1 MGHVLCRFVYSP
13 CLIILSLGNMCGSNS
28 YMQKCFLVPFY
39 VHLVLFLIL
48 VLVTFVHSLLS
59 IYILMFTVSI
69 SFIFNVAAC
78 MFIFFFLS
86 VSSSCYPYGT
96 VFCCFLFCRIA
107 HTRTSYQEAGQKRKS
122 VQQAASQKRKSTWQA
137 VVASKR
143 NTSKKSKSSQ
153 PPPPLKL
160 TLTTLMKSCS
170 HHIHFSHHSQ
180 FNHHSKLPWHLPR
193 WRNSCIKVSKHA
205 FRSCSL
211 GSFIMNKK

>member
-1 MGHVLCRFVYSP
+1 MSSGTHVLCRFVYSP

-96 VFCCFLFCRIA
+96 VFCCFLFCGE
-107 HTRTSYQEAGQKRKS
+107 YLGKKKKEEGVRK
-122 VQQAASQKRKSTWQA
+122 VNLIRG
-137 VVASKR
+137 
-143 NTSKKSKSSQ
+143 
-153 PPPPLKL
+153 LKL
-160 TLTTLMKSCS
+160 APALEILCVYG
-170 HHIHFSHHSQ
+170 FLLVQ
-180 FNHHSKLPWHLPR
+180 F
-193 WRNSCIKVSKHA
+193 
-205 FRSCSL
+205 
-211 GSFIMNKK
+211 

>member
-1 MGHVLCRFVYSP
+1 MGNLKDHSISCTCCFWTLHLYFHVYTYLQCLMGHVLCRFVYSP

-96 VFCCFLFCRIA
+96 VFCCFLF
-107 HTRTSYQEAGQKRKS
+107 
-122 VQQAASQKRKSTWQA
+122 
-137 VVASKR
+137 
-143 NTSKKSKSSQ
+143 
-153 PPPPLKL
+153 
-160 TLTTLMKSCS
+160 
-170 HHIHFSHHSQ
+170 F
-180 FNHHSKLPWHLPR
+180 
-193 WRNSCIKVSKHA
+193 
-205 FRSCSL
+205 
-211 GSFIMNKK
+211 